1 MSSATAPIPPDSGA
15 IRFNR
20 LQFGVVVVGVLLICA
35 FAGSSAY
42 DAWRSYRYSI
52 AATERARGAR
62 CRRAARSPGHDHGC
76 ARESV
81 VSLAWV
87 FHTQPQHRRSLL
99 FHRAKG

>member
-1 MSSATAPIPPDSGA
+1 MSSVSAPTPPDSEA

-52 AATERARGAR
+52 AATERDYFALEG
-62 CRRAARSPGHDHGC
+62 RAVA
-76 ARESV
+76 
-81 VSLAWV
+81 
-87 FHTQPQHRRSLL
+87 
-99 FHRAKG
+99 